1 MSDAIVI
8 GAGIIGASCAHAL
21 ALAGL
26 SVRVV
31 DAGLP
36 AATAAGMG
44 HLVSLD
50 GNAAELA
57 LCSDSLT
64 RWRALA
70 PSLPASGAYHRCGT
84 LWLAENEDD
93 LATADDKRAALAM
106 AGIGSELINPTRLA
120 ALEPLLRPGLS
131 GALRVESDAILYAPR
146 VADWLLESVGITLER
161 AQVAALEDQKVYLAD
176 GRRLGAQVIVL
187 AAGLQA
193 GALLEGLPIA
203 AKKGHLLITDR
214 YPGRISH
221 QLVEL
226 GYGASA
232 HSGQGTSVAFNLQA
246 RPTGQLLI
254 GSTRQF
260 DTLDPCVEPALLA
273 RMLERAR
280 GYLPALGE
288 LNAIRAWT
296 GFRAATPDGLP
307 IIGRHPEREGLW
319 LALGHEGLGVTTAPS
334 TAALIRAEVL
344 GEHPPL
350 DPLPYRFER
359 FQASAPAAAEG
370 RR

>member
-1 MSDAIVI
+1 MI
-8 GAGIIGASCAHAL
+8 GAGIVGASCAHAL

-36 AATAAGMG
+36 AATSAGMG

-50 GNAAELA
+50 GSAAELA
-57 LCSDSLT
+57 LCSDSLA

-106 AGIGSELINPTRLA
+106 AGIGSELITPTRLA

-146 VADWLLESVGITLER
+146 VADWLLECVGITLER
-161 AQVAALEDQKVYLAD
+161 AQVTALEDQQVRLAD
-176 GRRLGAQVIVL
+176 GRRLGARVIVL

-193 GALLEGLPIA
+193 GALLEGLPIE
-203 AKKGHLLITDR
+203 AKKGHLLVTDR
-214 YPGRISH
+214 YPGRVSH

-232 HSGQGTSVAFNLQA
+232 HAGQGTSVAFNLQA

-260 DTLDPCVEPALLA
+260 DTLDPRVEPALLA

-280 GYLPALGE
+280 GYLPALGAI
-288 LNAIRAWT
+288 NAIRAWT

-334 TAALIRAEVL
+334 TAALIRAGVL

-350 DPLPYRFER
+350 DPSPYRFER
-359 FQASAPAAAEG
+359 FRASAPADG
-370 RR
+370 QR